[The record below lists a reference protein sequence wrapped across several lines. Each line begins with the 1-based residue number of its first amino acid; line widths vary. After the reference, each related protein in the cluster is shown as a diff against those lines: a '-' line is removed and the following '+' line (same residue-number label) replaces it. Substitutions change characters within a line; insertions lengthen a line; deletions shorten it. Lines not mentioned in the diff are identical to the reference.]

1 MKCGAIYDIIDK
13 ILVFISLVKKM
24 TYAETCEYINSLNKF
39 GVVLGLDNINAL
51 LAQLGHPEE
60 KLNIIHIAGTNG
72 KGSVGAFLEAM
83 LRAKGFKVGRYVSP
97 SVFCY
102 EERFQKNGAF
112 ITPDELVKF
121 TEKVRAAAEKVG
133 QPTVFEVETAIAL
146 CWFYDCDYVL
156 LEVGMGGR
164 LDATNAVK
172 NTVCSVITTIGL
184 DHTAILGDTLAKIA
198 YEKAGIIKQ
207 NGRVFS
213 AVQQD
218 EAAEELKRVSAEMN
232 AALTFCAEPVVH
244 EDGSF
249 DYKALKGLKKS
260 LSGDYQYKN
269 AALAVEVFTSL
280 FDDENAVRTGLETAC
295 WKGRFQ
301 VIEGKPT
308 YIFDGA
314 HNPQGVEALMNALE
328 SYDKGNIVYICGIFA
343 DKDYK
348 TMVKTAAKR
357 CKKVYTV
364 TPPSPRALPAEELK
378 NEFLKY
384 VSDVKAADVKTAI
397 EETMRMKDA
406 CVAVFGSLSFLGEA
420 VGTVEREVGKWTE
433 KK

>member
-1 MKCGAIYDIIDK
+1 
-13 ILVFISLVKKM
+13 M
-24 TYAETCEYINSLNKF
+24 TYEQTCEYINSLNKF
-39 GVVLGLDNINAL
+39 GVVLGLDNMNAL
-51 LAQLGHPEE
+51 LAELGHPEDRL
-60 KLNIIHIAGTNG
+60 KIIHIAGTNG
-72 KGSVGAFLEAM
+72 KGSVGAFIGAM

-97 SVFCY
+97 TVFCY
-102 EERFQKNGAF
+102 EERFQKNGEYISKA
-112 ITPDELVKF
+112 ELAHF
-121 TEKVRAAAEKVG
+121 AGLVRTAAEKIG
-133 QPTVFEVETAIAL
+133 QPTVFEVETALAL
-146 CWFYDCDYVL
+146 CWFADCDYVL

-172 NTVCSVITTIGL
+172 STLCSVITTIGL

-218 EAAEELKRVSAEMN
+218 EAAKVLESVCAEQG
-232 AALTFCAEPVVH
+232 AELTFCGEPVINA
-244 EDGSF
+244 DGSF
-249 DYKALKGLKKS
+249 DYKKYKGLKIG
-260 LSGDYQYKN
+260 LSGIYQYKN
-269 AALAVEVFTSL
+269 AALAIEVFDGL
-280 FDDENAVRTGLETAC
+280 FGDEEAMRKGLETAE

-301 VIEGKPT
+301 VIKGEPT

-314 HNPQGVEALMNALE
+314 HNPQGVEALMSGLE
-328 SYDKGNIVYICGIFA
+328 SYDNGNMVYICGIFA

-364 TPPSPRALPAEELK
+364 TPPSPRALSAEDLK
-378 NEFLKY
+378 SEFLKY
-384 VSDVKAADVKTAI
+384 LPDVKAVELNTAI

-406 CVAVFGSLSFLGEA
+406 CVVVFGSLSFLGEA
-420 VGTVEREVGKWTE
+420 IETVGTEGI
-433 KK
+433 